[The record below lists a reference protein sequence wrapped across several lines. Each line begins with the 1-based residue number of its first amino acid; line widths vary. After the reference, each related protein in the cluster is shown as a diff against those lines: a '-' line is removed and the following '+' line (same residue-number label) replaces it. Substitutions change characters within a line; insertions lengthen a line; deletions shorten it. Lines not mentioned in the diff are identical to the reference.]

1 MARQLTP
8 FGKVVM
14 MTLKWLIIPLAAA
27 VIGFKLIGPNLSA
40 TPDPKN
46 RPEVPSPSVL
56 EPGKKFQS
64 VREGNH

>member
-27 VIGFKLIGPNLSA
+27 FIGFKVIGPNLSA
-40 TPDPKN
+40 TSDPKI
-46 RPEVPSPSVL
+46 RPNGPSSSVL